1 MISIQNVVVSKTLCG
16 VDIRRPSS
24 PYSPLAEGATS
35 CSWAF
40 CQHTDTTSDCNN
52 TNKRKEK
59 KLIQKVE
66 LSAKKTCWVRIVV
79 KEVGDW
85 LLLHVSLYLRS
96 YICFHRDH
104 HHQMGEGAEEE

>member
-1 MISIQNVVVSKTLCG
+1 MIRIQNVVVSKTLCG

-52 TNKRKEK
+52 INKGKEN
-59 KLIQKVE
+59 KLIQRGE
-66 LSAKKTCWVRIVV
+66 PPAKKSLLGENCLEGG
-79 KEVGDW
+79 EVLAFYPHQFAFVTIS
-85 LLLHVSLYLRS
+85 LLSS
-96 YICFHRDH
+96 
-104 HHQMGEGAEEE
+104 